1 MLCTD
6 LSFLSRPQNAS
17 KPAVLHVGSFGVM
30 IWKIICVKS
39 MSVGYVVPDDLMRWA
54 HYIAWSIHHYFWGLK
69 QCPCIYLWGM
79 YENIHSEW
87 GELTL
92 EQIHEYRQV
101 CGSSLLIKAKE
112 NPEVFLFQMWWDRH
126 GVGCTLWLWE
136 LVLRSIHRACL
147 PPQPALNMPQQCG
160 LDHIFLALDSL
171 SFDFVYNGLS
181 QLA

>member
-1 MLCTD
+1 MLRTPIIFHCMLCTD

-39 MSVGYVVPDDLMRWA
+39 MSVGYVVPDDLMWWA
-54 HYIAWSIHHYFWGLK
+54 HYIAWSIHHYFGDLK
-69 QCPCIYLWGM
+69 QCPCIYF
-79 YENIHSEW
+79 YEACMKTYTQNEES
-87 GELTL
+87 LTL

-126 GVGCTLWLWE
+126 GVGCTLVMGAGIAGVYIE
-136 LVLRSIHRACL
+136 HACL
-147 PPQPALNMPQQCG
+147 PSLHSTCHSNVG
-160 LDHIFLALDSL
+160 LIIYS
-171 SFDFVYNGLS
+171 
-181 QLA
+181 